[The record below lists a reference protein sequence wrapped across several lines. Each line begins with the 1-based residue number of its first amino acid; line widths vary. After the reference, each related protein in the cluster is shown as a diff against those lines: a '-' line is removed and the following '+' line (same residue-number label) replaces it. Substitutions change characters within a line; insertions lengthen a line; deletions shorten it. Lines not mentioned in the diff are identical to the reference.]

1 MSRRDTYYAYN
12 SLHIHVSLPA
22 GELLYLPSRKTDY
35 LFPGSA
41 GGISSSIS
49 FLLLQLLDGGI
60 WKAYP
65 IPRINPGIALDRF
78 LVDRVLLLRCYY
90 SPSDRFG
97 SFGRTRLP
105 SPPGCLPETFPGCP
119 AVLSNRYRR
128 GSSYPS
134 PGRLF

>member
-41 GGISSSIS
+41 GGIGSSIS
-49 FLLLQLLDGGI
+49 FFFSSYWVAEFGKHILSPGLTPVLRWIGSWWIGFSFYAVIILLLIDLVRLAGHVFHLLP
-60 WKAYP
+60 A
-65 IPRINPGIALDRF
+65 
-78 LVDRVLLLRCYY
+78 V
-90 SPSDRFG
+90 
-97 SFGRTRLP
+97 
-105 SPPGCLPETFPGCP
+105 LPETFPGCP